1 MILSYFA
8 SCRTAWQY
16 ISFFCSLDLKIS
28 ALSIP
33 YVFRLSLVSG
43 KEKESVT
50 KRELFHK
57 MMLVWN
63 GGIILLHAAIH
74 CH

>member
-16 ISFFCSLDLKIS
+16 ISD
-28 ALSIP
+28 
-33 YVFRLSLVSG
+33 VFRLSLVSG

>member
-16 ISFFCSLDLKIS
+16 ISDFCSLDLKIV
-28 ALSIP
+28 LYIP
-33 YVFRLSLVSG
+33 YVLRLSLVSG